1 MPFGDLSGQ
10 FISQS
15 FQVLVQA
22 DTTQNPVTFADGL
35 GNDIGIMTNAQTSSF
50 LTELPS
56 GVLSSSANFVTN
68 AQTSSFLT
76 SSPFSAISITG
87 SFTLSSGSFSTRVS
101 NLEAN
106 PVFTATAISGAFN
119 GQTGSFLTELPAG
132 VISSSLGFVKAVNS
146 VTPDPDGEID
156 LNTSEIQEHSSAL
169 YYTDARVKTKLNA
182 ENVISSSMIVATASF
197 VATINGGSF

>member
-35 GNDIGIMTNAQTSSF
+35 GNDIGIITNAQTSSF

-76 SSPFSAISITG
+76 SSPF
-87 SFTLSSGSFSTRVS
+87 
-101 NLEAN
+101 
-106 PVFTATAISGAFN
+106 TATAISGAFN

-132 VISSSLGFVKAVNS
+132 VISSSAEFVKTVNS
-146 VTPDPDGEID
+146 EAPDSSGDVNLSTDERGEGS
-156 LNTSEIQEHSSAL
+156 NL
-169 YYTDARVKTKLNA
+169 YYTDARVKIKLNA
-182 ENVISSSMIVATASF
+182 ENVVSSSMIVATASF

>member
-1 MPFGDLSGQ
+1 MPFGNLSGQ

-22 DTTQNPVTFADGL
+22 DITQNPVTFADGL

-50 LTELPS
+50 LT
-56 GVLSSSANFVTN
+56 
-68 AQTSSFLT
+68 
-76 SSPFSAISITG
+76 SSP
-87 SFTLSSGSFSTRVS
+87 
-101 NLEAN
+101 
-106 PVFTATAISGAFN
+106 FTATAISGAFN
-119 GQTGSFLTELPAG
+119 GQTGSFLTELPTG
-132 VISSSLGFVKAVNS
+132 VISSSADFVKTVNS
-146 VTPDPDGEID
+146 ETPDPTGDVNLSTDEIGEGS
-156 LNTSEIQEHSSAL
+156 NL

>member
-1 MPFGDLSGQ
+1 MPFGNLSGQ

-56 GVLSSSANFVTN
+56 GVLSSSADFV
-68 AQTSSFLT
+68 F
-76 SSPFSAISITG
+76 
-87 SFTLSSGSFSTRVS
+87 
-101 NLEAN
+101 
-106 PVFTATAISGAFN
+106 
-119 GQTGSFLTELPAG
+119 
-132 VISSSLGFVKAVNS
+132 NS
-146 VTPDPDGEID
+146 VT
-156 LNTSEIQEHSSAL
+156 
-169 YYTDARVKTKLNA
+169 
-182 ENVISSSMIVATASF
+182 SSMSVATASF